1 MQRGGDCAAYR
12 RTCPRC
18 ADQRPVLVHLPAGVV
33 QGGVFRLLQRDIT
46 ATAELVRKGHGFA
59 VLQIKRAIG
68 VHRLRAAA
76 RYAGRKYRAAGGL
89 QDIASRRAIVR
100 DIRLLYREA
109 HRFVCHGLGGKNKI
123 AEVNRALV
131 VIANEDF

>member
-1 MQRGGDCAAYR
+1 M
-12 RTCPRC
+12 
-18 ADQRPVLVHLPAGVV
+18 
-33 QGGVFRLLQRDIT
+33 QRDIT
-46 ATAELVRKGHGFA
+46 ATAELVRKCHGFA

-76 RYAGRKYRAAGGL
+76 RYAGRKFRAAGGL
-89 QDIASRRAIVR
+89 QGIASRRVIVR